1 MCSVLKV
8 SRSGFYAWF
17 SRPES
22 QRMEENMYILE
33 TIKAIRK
40 EEPKKQSY
48 GALRMLRELTARGI
62 DCGKNRLAAIM
73 AGNGIKAKIKRKFKC
88 TTDSNHNSP
97 IAPNLLKQQFDIDVP
112 NTVYVT
118 DITYIPTGE
127 GWFYL
132 ATVLDLF
139 SRKIIGWATSSLL
152 NTELIID
159 ALHKAVKARQPKKGL
174 IVHSDRGCQYAS
186 HEYRM
191 LLEHYG
197 FRQSMSGSGNC
208 YDNAV
213 MESFFHTLKTEWVS
227 FHKYKTRVEART
239 SVFDYIETFYNRERR
254 HSKLNYDSPV
264 TFEKKYFKVA

>member
-1 MCSVLKV
+1 MCSVLAV

-22 QRMEENMYILE
+22 QRTEENMYILE

-40 EEPKKQSY
+40 SEPKKQAY
-48 GALRMLRELTARGI
+48 GVLRMLKELAARGI

-73 AGNGIKAKIKRKFKC
+73 YDNGIKAKIKRKFKC
-88 TTDSNHNSP
+88 TTDSDHDNP
-97 IAPNLLKQQFDIDVP
+97 IAPNLLQQNFNVDIP

-118 DITYIPTGE
+118 DITYIQTAE
-127 GWFYL
+127 GWLYL

-139 SRKIIGWATSSLL
+139 SRKIIGWATSSQI
-152 NTELIID
+152 NTDLIID
-159 ALHKAVKARQPKKGL
+159 ALNKAVKVRKPKKGL

-186 HEYRM
+186 NEYQT

-197 FRQSMSGSGNC
+197 FIQSMSGSGNC
-208 YDNAV
+208 YDNAA
-213 MESFFHTLKTEWVS
+213 MESFFHTLKTEWVL
-227 FHKYKTRVEART
+227 FQKYRTRTEART
-239 SVFDYIETFYNRERR
+239 SIFDYIETFYNRERR